1 VQLIVAWPVLLTTLL
16 LVVQTAVWAYASYT
30 AQAAAA
36 RGLDAARLLGGTPAD
51 GQTEAQHVLE
61 QLDAGPLADAHV
73 QVSSDTRTVTV
84 RISGHTEQI
93 LPWLHLPVHAQ
104 ASGPL
109 ENPTGLP

>member
-16 LVVQTAVWAYASYT
+16 LIVQTAVWAYAGYT

-36 RGLDAARLLGGTPAD
+36 RGLDAARVLGGSPAD
-51 GQTEAQHVLE
+51 GQAEARHVLD
-61 QLDAGPLADAHV
+61 QLDAGPLAGTHVEVSRDA
-73 QVSSDTRTVTV
+73 RTVTV

-93 LPWLHLPVHAQ
+93 LPWLQLPVHAQ

-109 ENPTGLP
+109 ENPTGSP